1 MTSVR
6 PSRIAQVAIP
16 IHDLERA
23 KAFYGERL
31 GLTHLFD
38 APPGLSF
45 FQCGETRLMLSQPEG
60 PETAGS
66 SISIMPWKAHV
77 KPRRCWSR
85 PERSSSTTR
94 AASPGS
100 ATGYLARRL
109 PRQRGQS
116 PRPDERGMRSAAAP
130 VAAGGRRTRLYRH
143 SDTECPPC
151 ARSAW
156 GGGPRNAVEG
166 PEFEKRPLHH
176 PSGGPLHRLRRQG
189 GNAGVCRDRRES
201 LGLMSEELSDAHR
214 LRPAGGG

>member
-66 SISIMPWKAHV
+66 SI
-77 KPRRCWSR
+77 
-85 PERSSSTTR
+85 
-94 AASPGS
+94 
-100 ATGYLARRL
+100 
-109 PRQRGQS
+109 
-116 PRPDERGMRSAAAP
+116 
-130 VAAGGRRTRLYRH
+130 LYY
-143 SDTECPPC
+143 
-151 ARSAW
+151 
-156 GGGPRNAVEG
+156 AVESAREAQALLQWAFIEDAVSRIDCG
-166 PEFEKRPLHH
+166 NLREEIEHLIAAQLHDVSSLDGLLKRP
-176 PSGGPLHRLRRQG
+176 
-189 GNAGVCRDRRES
+189 
-201 LGLMSEELSDAHR
+201 
-214 LRPAGGG
+214 